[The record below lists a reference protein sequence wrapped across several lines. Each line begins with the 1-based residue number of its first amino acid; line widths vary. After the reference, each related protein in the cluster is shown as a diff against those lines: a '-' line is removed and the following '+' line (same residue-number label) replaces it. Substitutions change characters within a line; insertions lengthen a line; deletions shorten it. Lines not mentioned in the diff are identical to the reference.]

1 MKIDYEKIGF
11 KAGLE
16 IHQQLN
22 SGKLFCNCPSVL
34 NSDKPIFEV
43 SRHLHRVPG
52 ESGEFDVA
60 ASYQSTQEKEFIY
73 GAHNTTCLVELD
85 EEPPHELNP
94 NALYIA
100 MQIAEL
106 LHCKIIPITQV
117 MRKTVIDGSNT
128 SGFQRTVMYAR
139 DGYVETSKGKV
150 KINFILLEEDSAR
163 RSKEVGNKIHW
174 NLDRLGIPLVEVVT
188 APEIKDAAHA
198 KETGLKI
205 GEILRSCNVRR
216 GIGTIRQDINI
227 SIKGSNR
234 VEIKGFQD
242 PKIMEECVN
251 NEILRQKG
259 LLELSKDISL
269 AKFGEVKSF
278 DLDVNLEWMKKE
290 INNGSKFVGVKVLDY
305 RGVFGKELFSD
316 YRVGTDLSFY
326 AKAKGFGGLIHG
338 DEDLKKKYKL
348 SEKEIE
354 KIKKI
359 FELKKKDS
367 FVMILGEEEKAK
379 TLFKDT
385 LIPRIK
391 RLKLPNSSEVRNC
404 LPSGKTGFLRPMPG
418 SARMYPETDLKL
430 LHISRDLINK
440 VKKDLPK
447 TKEELEKELKKE
459 GLAPS
464 MIKIILKENKFEEFK
479 EIVSSVGIP
488 SIVGK
493 VLVLFPKEISAKGIM
508 SLEEINEIL
517 NVDKIVYVL
526 EKFKKG
532 AFSEGDLKEVL
543 ERIVKGVSL
552 EKAVQIEKADNS
564 KVEEFI
570 SKIIQEKPGL
580 RANAYMG
587 LVMKKFK
594 GKINGKEVMR
604 IIGELVR

>member
-1 MKIDYEKIGF
+1 MEIDYKKLGF
-11 KAGLE
+11 MAGLE
-16 IHQQLN
+16 IHQQLD
-22 SGKLFCNCPSVL
+22 SRKLFCNCPSVL
-34 NSDKPIFEV
+34 NSNKPIFEV
-43 SRHLHRVPG
+43 SRRLHKVLG
-52 ESGEFDVA
+52 ESGKFDA
-60 ASYQSTQEKEFIY
+60 AANYQSTQEKEFIY
-73 GAHNTTCLVELD
+73 GAHKTTCLVELD
-85 EEPPHELNP
+85 EEPPHELNSD
-94 NALYIA
+94 ALYIA

-106 LHCKIIPITQV
+106 FHCKIIPKSQV

-139 DGYVETSKGKV
+139 DGWVETSKGKV

-163 RSKEVGNKIHW
+163 KVKEVGNKIYW

-188 APEIKDAAHA
+188 APEIKDAVHA
-198 KETGLKI
+198 KETALKI
-205 GEILRSCNVRR
+205 GGILRSCKVRR

-251 NEILRQKG
+251 DEILRQKG
-259 LLELSKDISL
+259 LLDLSKEVSL
-269 AKFGEVKSF
+269 AKFGELKSF
-278 DLDVNLEWMKKE
+278 DLEVNLDWMKRE
-290 INNGSKFVGVKVLDY
+290 INNGSKFIGVKIVGY
-305 RGVFGKELFSD
+305 KGIFGKELFSD

-326 AKAKGFGGLIHG
+326 AKARGFGGIIHG
-338 DEDLKKKYKL
+338 DEDLKNKYKL

-359 FELKKKDS
+359 FDLGKNDS
-367 FVMILGEEEKAK
+367 FIMVLGEERKAK
-379 TLFKDT
+379 NLFKND

-391 RLKLPNSSEVRNC
+391 KLNLPNPNEVRKC

-447 TKEELEKELKKE
+447 TKEELENELKKD
-459 GLAPS
+459 GLDS
-464 MIKIILKENKFEEFK
+464 SIIKIILKENKFEKFK
-479 EIVSSVGIP
+479 ELFSLVGVP
-488 SIVGK
+488 AIVGK
-493 VLVLFPKEISAKGIM
+493 VLVLLPKEISSKEKI
-508 SLEEINEIL
+508 SLEKINEIL
-517 NVDKIVYVL
+517 SVDKIAYVI
-526 EKFKKG
+526 EKFKEGK
-532 AFSEGDLKEVL
+532 FSEGDLKEVL
-543 ERIVKGVSL
+543 ERIVHGINL

-580 RANAYMG
+580 RSNAYMG
-587 LVMKKFK
+587 LVMKEFK
-594 GKINGKEVMR
+594 GAVNAREVME
-604 IIGELVR
+604 IIGKLLR